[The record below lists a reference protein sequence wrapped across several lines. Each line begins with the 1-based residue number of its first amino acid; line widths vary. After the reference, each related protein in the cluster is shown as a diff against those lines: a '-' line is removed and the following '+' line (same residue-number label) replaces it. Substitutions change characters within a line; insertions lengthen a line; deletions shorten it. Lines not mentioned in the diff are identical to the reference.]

1 MTRKVYLHNSKYMRT
16 PARVKKKTRK
26 KNEIYCSNSSAET
39 IRKSTESANDPLV
52 IN

>member
-1 MTRKVYLHNSKYMRT
+1 MTRKVYLHNSKYMRI
-16 PARVKKKTRK
+16 PARVKKREK